1 MPALSVIHLFRYLRY
16 GPMLRKLTE
25 YILAVCELL
34 EAQGRALRQA
44 VRRTALGMVILLVG
58 GLLLAAGLGFLI
70 AGIYL
75 ILAAALT
82 PWAGA
87 LITGGIVLLLGAL
100 VAWIGLH
107 TAR

>member
-1 MPALSVIHLFRYLRY
+1 MPALSVIHLFQCLRY
-16 GPMLRKLTE
+16 VPMLRKLTE
-25 YILAVCELL
+25 YIFAVCDLL
-34 EAQGRALRQA
+34 EAQGRALRQT
-44 VRRTALGMVILLVG
+44 VRRTALGMVVLLVG
-58 GLLLAAGLGFLI
+58 GLLLAAGLGFII

-87 LITGGIVLLLGAL
+87 LITGAIVIVLGGV